1 MRQGGM
7 RIAVVG
13 AGIAGLSTAWSL
25 NKRGHA
31 VTLFEQ
37 APQIPNPYAASGD
50 QHRIIR
56 RAYASADG
64 YARTISEAF
73 EAWDELWADLGTRHY
88 APCGALGVSQT
99 ADDEGDAYLQGL
111 DRVGSPYELYEPAE
125 AARRYPFLDA
135 SAIRYAYLNREGG
148 ALFPARIAADLV
160 RLLRERGATIR
171 AGAAVAAIEPE
182 TGRLTLAD
190 GEQAEFDRI
199 VVTAGAWV
207 LKLLPGLADA
217 LTTYRTAVVYLDPP
231 EDLKASWRAAPVMV
245 DVGGTID
252 GYVLPPVDGTGL
264 KFGAGIHKRPRR
276 PDEQRD
282 VRPGEGEELRD
293 YFSPPFA
300 RIAEY
305 RVERVVTCV
314 YTFTPDRKFLSRQI
328 GRVTAVS
335 ACSGHGYK
343 FGAAVGRRVAAAVET
358 GDQAGLLRWLR
369 AE

>member
-1 MRQGGM
+1 M

-25 NKRGHA
+25 NKRGHD

-56 RAYASADG
+56 RAYAGADG

-73 EAWDELWADLGTRHY
+73 EAWEELWADLRTRHY
-88 APCGALGVSQT
+88 APCGTLGVSQT
-99 ADDEGDAYLQGL
+99 PDDEGDAYLQGF

-125 AARRYPFLDA
+125 ASRRYPFLDA
-135 SAIRYAYLNREGG
+135 ATIRYAYLNREGG
-148 ALFPARIAADLV
+148 ALFPARIAVGLV
-160 RLLRERGATIR
+160 RLLRERGAMIR
-171 AGAAVAAIEPE
+171 EGVEVAAIDPE
-182 TGRLTLAD
+182 AGKLTLAD
-190 GEQAEFDRI
+190 GEQASFDR
-199 VVTAGAWV
+199 VVVSAGAWV
-207 LKLLPGLADA
+207 LKLLPDLAET
-217 LTTYRTAVVYLDPP
+217 LTTYRTAVVYLGPP
-231 EDLKASWRAAPVMV
+231 EDLKAAWQAAPVIV

-264 KFGAGIHKRPRR
+264 KFGAGIHKRPRQPAEER
-276 PDEQRD
+276 EPRL
-282 VRPGEGEELRD
+282 GEGEMLRD

-305 RVERVVTCV
+305 RVDRVVTCA
-314 YTFTPDRKFLSRQI
+314 YTFTADRKFLSRQI

-343 FGAAVGRRVAAAVET
+343 FGASVGRRVAAAVES

>member
-1 MRQGGM
+1 MK
-7 RIAVVG
+7 IAVVG

-25 NKRGHA
+25 NKRGHE

-37 APQIPNPYAASGD
+37 APRIPNPYAASGD
-50 QHRIIR
+50 EHRIIR
-56 RAYASADG
+56 RAYAGADG

-88 APCGALGVSQT
+88 APCGTLGVSQSP
-99 ADDEGDAYLQGL
+99 DDEGDAYLKGL
-111 DRVGSPYELYEPAE
+111 DRAGSPYELYEAAE

-135 SAIRYAYLNREGG
+135 KAIRYAYLNHEGG

-160 RLLRERGATIR
+160 RLLRERGVVIR
-171 AGAAVAAIEPE
+171 EGAAIAAIDADA
-182 TGRLTLAD
+182 GRLVLAD
-190 GEQAEFDRI
+190 GERESFDRI
-199 VVTAGAWV
+199 VVSAGAWV
-207 LKLLPGLADA
+207 LKLLPELAEA
-217 LTTYRTAVVYLDPP
+217 LATYRTAVVYLDPP
-231 EDLKASWRAAPVMV
+231 EDLKAIWQAAPVIV

-264 KFGAGIHKRPRR
+264 KFGAGIHKRPHR
-276 PDEQRD
+276 PDEAREP
-282 VRPGEGEELRD
+282 RAGEGEQIRD

-300 RIAEY
+300 RIPEY
-305 RVERVVTCV
+305 RVDRVVTCA
-314 YTFTPDRKFLSRQI
+314 YTFTADRKFFSKQI

-343 FGAAVGRRVAAAVET
+343 FGAAVGRRVAAGVES

>member
-1 MRQGGM
+1 M

-25 NKRGHA
+25 NKRGHE

-56 RAYASADG
+56 RAYAGADG

-73 EAWDELWADLGTRHY
+73 EAWDEVWADLGTRHY

-99 ADDEGDAYLQGL
+99 PADAGDAYLRGL
-111 DRVGSPYELYEPAE
+111 DRIGSSYELYEPAE

-135 SAIRYAYLNREGG
+135 AAIRYAYLNREGG
-148 ALFPARIAADLV
+148 ALFPARIAADLA

-171 AGAAVAAIEPE
+171 EGTAVVAIDAEA
-182 TGRLTLAD
+182 GRLTLAD
-190 GEQAEFDRI
+190 GEQAGFDRI
-199 VVTAGAWV
+199 VVSAGAWV
-207 LKLLPGLADA
+207 LKLLPELADT

-231 EDLKASWRAAPVMV
+231 EDLKAAWQAAPVMV
-245 DVGGTID
+245 DLGGTID

-264 KFGAGIHKRPRR
+264 KFGAGVHKRPRQPEEER
-276 PDEQRD
+276 EPRA
-282 VRPGEGEELRD
+282 GEGEQLRD

-305 RVERVVTCV
+305 RVDRVVTCA
-314 YTFTPDRKFLSRQI
+314 YTFTADRKFFARQI

-343 FGAAVGRRVAAAVET
+343 FGAAVGRRVAAAVEN
-358 GDQAGLLRWLR
+358 GDQAGLECWLR

>member
-1 MRQGGM
+1 MRV
-7 RIAVVG
+7 AVVG

-25 NKRGHA
+25 NRRGHR

-37 APQIPNPYAASGD
+37 APQIPNLYAASGD

-56 RAYASADG
+56 RAYAGADG

-73 EAWDELWADLGTRHY
+73 EAWEELWSDLGRRHY

-99 ADDEGDAYLQGL
+99 AEDEGDDYLKGL
-111 DRVGSPYELYEPAE
+111 DRVGSAYELYEPAE

-135 SAIRYAYLNREGG
+135 GTIRYAYVNREGG
-148 ALFPARIAADLV
+148 ALFPARIAADLA
-160 RLLRERGATIR
+160 RLLRDRGAMIR
-171 AGAAVAAIEPE
+171 DGAEVTAIDADA
-182 TGRLTLAD
+182 GRLTLAD
-190 GEQAEFDRI
+190 GEEASFDRI
-199 VVTAGAWV
+199 VVSAGAWV
-207 LKLLPGLADA
+207 LKLLPELAESLA
-217 LTTYRTAVVYLDPP
+217 TYRTAVVYLDPP
-231 EDLKASWRAAPVMV
+231 DDLRAAWQAAPVIV

-264 KFGAGIHKRPRR
+264 KFGAGIHKRPRQPGEER
-276 PDEQRD
+276 EP
-282 VRPGEGEELRD
+282 RPGEGEQLRD

-305 RVERVVTCV
+305 RVDRVVTCA
-314 YTFTPDRKFLSRQI
+314 YTFTSDRKFFSREI
-328 GRVTAVS
+328 GKVTAVS

-343 FGAAVGRRVAAAVET
+343 FGAAVGRRVAAAVES
-358 GDQAGLLRWLR
+358 GDQAGLLRWLK

>member
-1 MRQGGM
+1 M

-25 NKRGHA
+25 NKRVHE

-56 RAYASADG
+56 RAYAGADG

-99 ADDEGDAYLQGL
+99 PADAGDAYLRGL

-135 SAIRYAYLNREGG
+135 AAIRYAYLNREGG

-160 RLLRERGATIR
+160 RLLRERGVRIR
-171 AGAAVAAIEPE
+171 EGTAVAAIDAEA
-182 TGRLTLAD
+182 GKLTLAD
-190 GEQAEFDRI
+190 GEQADFDRI
-199 VVTAGAWV
+199 VVSAGAWV
-207 LKLLPGLADA
+207 LKLLPELADT

-231 EDLKASWRAAPVMV
+231 EDLKAAWQAAPVMV
-245 DVGGTID
+245 DLGGTID

-264 KFGAGIHKRPRR
+264 KFGAGVHKRPRQPEEER
-276 PDEQRD
+276 EPRA
-282 VRPGEGEELRD
+282 GEGEQLRD

-305 RVERVVTCV
+305 RVDRVVTCA
-314 YTFTPDRKFLSRQI
+314 YTFTADRKFFARQI

-343 FGAAVGRRVAAAVET
+343 FGAAVGRRVAAAVQS
-358 GDQAGLLRWLR
+358 GDQAGLERWLR